1 VYYDHPELEP
11 NMFIDSDEDI
21 NQDGRFTDADE
32 NGLDDDGNDYVDD
45 VVGWDFGNSDNV
57 PFEPTPWH
65 GTHVAGCATMASNNG
80 AGGASVGWGA
90 RILAV
95 KAARDSDPNSI
106 PYGFQAIT
114 YATENGATVIN
125 LSWGRAGSPS
135 QGEQNVINAA
145 YNAGI
150 VVVAAAGNESSSVRH
165 YPAGYNNVLSVV
177 ATDQTDEMASFSNY
191 GTWVDICAPGV
202 GVYSTWDH
210 NSYSALDGTS
220 MASPI
225 TSGAVAL
232 LRIANPT
239 LSVDEIVD
247 KIKLNADTIDYLN
260 PDYVGML
267 GAGRVNIAAAIG
279 KELFPLIGYVSQTV
293 VQTEDDG
300 DMRLNPSERFTIYAT
315 LSNSWADAHDVTGIL
330 RSDGEFTVLDSEA
343 VFGNI
348 TGNGGT
354 GNNSSNPFDVR
365 VDADAHPGS
374 HVFTLHVTSSNGVP
388 TDLNLSV
395 SITLEKAGFPGNI
408 PGNIESPPLVIDI
421 DSDSHNEIIVSASDR
436 NYYIFED
443 NGTQA
448 SGWPQTVSHEAP
460 GGAAV
465 GDIDHDGDLDIVG
478 MSRNGNIYA
487 WNANGTLLTGFP
499 VNCGTLMFGTPAL
512 GDIDGDST
520 LEIVAG
526 MFSSKSLYV
535 IKSDGTIYP
544 NWPFIGLGNIFGSAA
559 LADIDEDNLPE
570 ILYCDFDSTLHV
582 LNANKT
588 EAHGFPVRVIG
599 QVKTSPCVA
608 DIDGDGHLNIIVGTS
623 SGRLYAF
630 DNTGGIMPGWPVMAG
645 NSLSS
650 SPSLADIDN
659 DGHLE
664 VIVGCNDQKL
674 YVYDANGQLQNGF
687 PFQAGGIITASPV
700 VGDIDGDSLQ
710 DIAFGAYDGYYYAV
724 NYLGQSLRNFPIQA
738 SVNGQITGSAAL
750 ADLDGDGDCD
760 YIGVIKATGN
770 NLDVFDYKV
779 HLPEQIFTWPT
790 YGKNPLRN
798 CYYGYFETGIEDSPS
813 NPVTYSLNQNYPNP
827 FNMST
832 TISFSLSKTQH
843 IDLNIY
849 DLLGRKIRTL
859 VSGPLVAGGHAVTW
873 NGLDDNGSAAASGIY
888 FYKLAGNDGNFTK
901 RMTLIK

>member
-1 VYYDHPELEP
+1 
-11 NMFIDSDEDI
+11 
-21 NQDGRFTDADE
+21 
-32 NGLDDDGNDYVDD
+32 
-45 VVGWDFGNSDNV
+45 
-57 PFEPTPWH
+57 
-65 GTHVAGCATMASNNG
+65 
-80 AGGASVGWGA
+80 
-90 RILAV
+90 
-95 KAARDSDPNSI
+95 
-106 PYGFQAIT
+106 
-114 YATENGATVIN
+114 
-125 LSWGRAGSPS
+125 
-135 QGEQNVINAA
+135 
-145 YNAGI
+145 
-150 VVVAAAGNESSSVRH
+150 
-165 YPAGYNNVLSVV
+165 
-177 ATDQTDEMASFSNY
+177 
-191 GTWVDICAPGV
+191 
-202 GVYSTWDH
+202 
-210 NSYSALDGTS
+210 
-220 MASPI
+220 
-225 TSGAVAL
+225 
-232 LRIANPT
+232 
-239 LSVDEIVD
+239 
-247 KIKLNADTIDYLN
+247 
-260 PDYVGML
+260 
-267 GAGRVNIAAAIG
+267 
-279 KELFPLIGYVSQTV
+279 
-293 VQTEDDG
+293 
-300 DMRLNPSERFTIYAT
+300 
-315 LSNSWADAHDVTGIL
+315 
-330 RSDGEFTVLDSEA
+330 
-343 VFGNI
+343 
-348 TGNGGT
+348 
-354 GNNSSNPFDVR
+354 
-365 VDADAHPGS
+365 
-374 HVFTLHVTSSNGVP
+374 
-388 TDLNLSV
+388 
-395 SITLEKAGFPGNI
+395 
-408 PGNIESPPLVIDI
+408 
-421 DSDSHNEIIVSASDR
+421 
-436 NYYIFED
+436 
-443 NGTQA
+443 
-448 SGWPQTVSHEAP
+448 
-460 GGAAV
+460 
-465 GDIDHDGDLDIVG
+465 
-478 MSRNGNIYA
+478 
-487 WNANGTLLTGFP
+487 
-499 VNCGTLMFGTPAL
+499 MFGTPAL

-724 NYLGQSLRNFPIQA
+724 NYLGESLRNFPIQA

-873 NGLDDNGSAAASGIY
+873 NGLDDNGSTAASGIY
-888 FYKLAGNDGNFTK
+888 FYKLAGNDGNFSK